1 MSTQEGRGQYATR
14 GESRSGAFDP
24 RLLGLGLYWAWLF
37 LTFYTP
43 VLFPLEAAAADSVR
57 EAWGWAAWAHALT
70 LVACA
75 LLGKRLERY
84 ADSRGLIGLTAALC
98 ALGTLLVPLG
108 PWLAPQN
115 AMLTWA
121 MSAAGA
127 VTTGVA
133 TGWLVLLYGRRFVP
147 CGASGAL
154 VNIAA
159 AYALS
164 CALFFLVR
172 MMDPLIAIA
181 SVVLL
186 PAASA
191 LVLLGF
197 GSPAGEGGGS
207 PAQDRRP
214 SLRINPR
221 IIIPLAALFFF
232 ALGGE
237 MFRGFA
243 APAGAQVDLGFMGDW
258 YLAGGVAGL
267 VVLAAALEA
276 RRRLTPERRA
286 TIPNLQVVL
295 VIMALSFLC
304 TVLFGASFEVAY
316 AVFGA
321 AFMGC
326 RCIVWAYCA
335 GIAKCTGTSAFT
347 VFGTAQASFALAVV
361 VGVPLSGRLIAAVQG
376 PVLSWDAIACT
387 FLFLIVVVAVVATNQ
402 SDFASAW
409 GMVPRSR
416 ALEEPHSTASA
427 APGKAPGAAVP
438 ADAALP
444 DGESDSEGACEEDP
458 LAFLQE
464 RFGLTPREREV
475 ALLLARG
482 RSLPFVQK
490 ELHISQG
497 TAQSHLTHI
506 YRKMQVHSRQ
516 EFIDIID
523 KEMPDQN
530 LP

>member
-1 MSTQEGRGQYATR
+1 
-14 GESRSGAFDP
+14 
-24 RLLGLGLYWAWLF
+24 
-37 LTFYTP
+37 
-43 VLFPLEAAAADSVR
+43 
-57 EAWGWAAWAHALT
+57 
-70 LVACA
+70 
-75 LLGKRLERY
+75 
-84 ADSRGLIGLTAALC
+84 
-98 ALGTLLVPLG
+98 
-108 PWLAPQN
+108 
-115 AMLTWA
+115 
-121 MSAAGA
+121 
-127 VTTGVA
+127 
-133 TGWLVLLYGRRFVP
+133 
-147 CGASGAL
+147 

-164 CALFFLVR
+164 CGLYFLVR
-172 MMDPLIAIA
+172 MVDPLIAIA

-191 LVLLGF
+191 LVLLSF
-197 GSPAGEGGGS
+197 GSPTDEGEEES
-207 PAQDRRP
+207 AKDRRP

-221 IIIPLAALFFF
+221 IIIPLMALFFF

-243 APAGAQVDLGFMGDW
+243 APAGAEVDLGFMGDW
-258 YLAGGVAGL
+258 YLAGGAAGL
-267 VVLAAALEA
+267 VVLVAALEA
-276 RRRLTPERRA
+276 RRRLMPERRA

-335 GIAKCTGTSAFT
+335 GIAKRTGTSAFT

-416 ALEEPHSTASA
+416 VLEEGSRPAASA
-427 APGKAPGAAVP
+427 VHGNASGAAVS
-438 ADAALP
+438 AEAVLHDDES
-444 DGESDSEGACEEDP
+444 DGEDSHEEDP